1 MLSAVVLSAAVSH
14 AMSAPVSAV
23 ASEDEA
29 VGDVL
34 ACSAAVVM
42 AEPDPSA
49 SCACGESKLAGK
61 EAWEV
66 GKTTGVGKITGVDV
80 CAAAAADVAAAAVA
94 MN

>member
-1 MLSAVVLSAAVSH
+1 
-14 AMSAPVSAV
+14 
-23 ASEDEA
+23 
-29 VGDVL
+29 
-34 ACSAAVVM
+34 M

>member
-14 AMSAPVSAV
+14 ATSAPESAV
-23 ASEDEA
+23 ASEEEA

-34 ACSAAVVM
+34 ASSAVAVM

-49 SCACGESKLAGK
+49 SCACGESKLADK
-61 EAWEV
+61 EAWD
-66 GKTTGVGKITGVDV
+66 VGKITGVDV
-80 CAAAAADVAAAAVA
+80 CAAAAAAAA

>member
-61 EAWEV
+61 EAWD
-66 GKTTGVGKITGVDV
+66 VGKITGVDV
-80 CAAAAADVAAAAVA
+80 GAAASSAAPAAT
-94 MN
+94 N